1 MALIDNTAIMQIAII
16 VKDIEK
22 TAENYAKVFGMPVPE
37 IQDVPPVSE
46 VPIFYRGERTDS
58 RAKICCFQMGEYH
71 SGTDGAGRYAKQL
84 EGIL

>member
-46 VPIFYRGERTDS
+46 VPIFYRGERTD
-58 RAKICCFQMGEYH
+58 
-71 SGTDGAGRYAKQL
+71 
-84 EGIL
+84 

>member
-46 VPIFYRGERTDS
+46 VPIFTGESARIPGQRSAGS
-58 RAKICCFQMGEYH
+58 RW
-71 SGTDGAGRYAKQL
+71 
-84 EGIL
+84 GISFWN